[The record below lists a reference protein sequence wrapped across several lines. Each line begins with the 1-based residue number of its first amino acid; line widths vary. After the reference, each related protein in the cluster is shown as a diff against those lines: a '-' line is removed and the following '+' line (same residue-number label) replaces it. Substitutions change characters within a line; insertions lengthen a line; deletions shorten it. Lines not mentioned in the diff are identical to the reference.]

1 MVPSRQSAS
10 RKTVLAPGAV
20 RKPKL
25 TLNILQSM
33 EDPALFQRWFDGDS
47 WNGWKAVLR
56 AAYGLPMSDEEETFL
71 RAVAERDP
79 PTAPVKELWVGAGR
93 RSGKDSVASLIGA
106 HTAAMFDQ
114 GHLLRPG
121 ERALVLNLATDRYQA
136 KICLNYTR
144 AFFEQIPMLKQ
155 KVERETADGFELS
168 NGIDVV
174 IGTNNFKAVRG
185 RPIKLAILDEV
196 AFYQSENSASP
207 DLETYRALKPGLAT
221 LPGSMLIGISSP
233 YRKSG
238 ILYSKFKDHFGK
250 DGDILFIR
258 AATRTLNPLIDQSI
272 VDEALLEDPAA
283 AKAEWLGEFRDDVAG
298 YADIAIIEA
307 AVDNGVTVRPPAPG
321 RTYFAGA
328 DPSGGQKDSFTCGIS
343 HNENGTAVLDCLIEI
358 RAPFNPSVA
367 VDEVAAALRS
377 FGLNSVVGDKY
388 GAAWVIEAFAK
399 VGITYEHSER
409 DRSAIYLDCLPLF
422 TSGRARIL
430 DNRRLVNQFA
440 SLERRTSPIGK
451 DRVDHGPGGMDDAAN
466 SCALAMVL
474 ATGDADILADWLK
487 AFGDEEPPVRPPDTP
502 AGQPERIWDAARGVY
517 FYEEVASA

>member
-1 MVPSRQSAS
+1 MASPRQSAGS
-10 RKTVLAPGAV
+10 QRVPATGAV
-20 RKPKL
+20 RRTRL
-25 TLNILQSM
+25 ALNIIESM
-33 EDPALFQRWFDGDS
+33 EDPALFHRWFDGDS
-47 WNGWKAVLR
+47 WNGWKAVLK
-56 AAYGLPMSDEEETFL
+56 AAYGLPMSDEEREFFL
-71 RAVAERDP
+71 TVAEREP
-79 PTAPVKELWVGAGR
+79 PAGPVKELWVGAGR
-93 RSGKDSVASLIGA
+93 RSGKDSAASLIGA

-155 KVERETADGFELS
+155 KVDRETADGFELK

-174 IGTNNFKAVRG
+174 IGTNNFRAVRG

-238 ILYSKFKDHFGK
+238 ILYWKFKDHFGR

-272 VDEALLEDPAA
+272 VDEALAEDPAA

-307 AVDNGVTVRPPAPG
+307 AVDHGVTVRPPAPG

-328 DPSGGQKDSFTCGIS
+328 DPSGGQRDSFTCAVA
-343 HNENGTAVLDCLIEI
+343 HAENGTAVLDCLVEI
-358 RAPFNPSVA
+358 KAPFSPTAAVEQVA
-367 VDEVAAALRS
+367 TTLKA
-377 FGLNSVVGDKY
+377 FGLSSCVGDRY
-388 GAAWVIEAFAK
+388 AAQWVTEAFAK
-399 VGITYEHSER
+399 VGITFEHSER
-409 DRSAIYLDCLPLF
+409 DRSAIYLDALPLF
-422 TSGRARIL
+422 TSGRARVL

-451 DRVDHGPGGMDDAAN
+451 DRVDHGPGGFDDLCN
-466 SCALAMVL
+466 SAALAMVL
-474 ATGDADILADWLK
+474 ATGEADILAEWIG
-487 AFGDEEPPVRPPDTP
+487 AYCPPEPSPPP
-502 AGQPERIWDAARGVY
+502 PPSAPPPERIWDAVRGVY
-517 FYEEVASA
+517 FYEGSDA